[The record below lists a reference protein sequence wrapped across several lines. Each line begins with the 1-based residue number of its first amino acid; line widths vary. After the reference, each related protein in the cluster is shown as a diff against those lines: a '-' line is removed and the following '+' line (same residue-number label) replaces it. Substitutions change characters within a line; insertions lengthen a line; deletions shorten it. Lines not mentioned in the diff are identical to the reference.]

1 MPDLAA
7 LREKYSADI
16 TDSTFRDNH
25 RIDVPSAVVFDV
37 LAALKN
43 DHGFSML
50 VDLTAVDW
58 LEYEGATDRFSV
70 VYLLLN
76 MDSGERLIVRTPVNL
91 PSPSLNS
98 VCSLWRG
105 ADWMEREVFDM
116 FGIVFA
122 GHPDLRRILM
132 PEEFDAFPLRKDYP
146 LKGRGERHNF
156 PVITRSGS

>member
-7 LREKYSADI
+7 LQAKYSADI

-37 LAALKN
+37 LTALKN

-50 VDLTAVDW
+50 IDLTAVDW
-58 LEYEGATDRFSV
+58 LEYEGATDRFTV

-76 MDSGERLIVRTPVNL
+76 METGERLIVRTPTNL
-91 PSPSLNS
+91 PSPSVTS

-105 ADWMEREVFDM
+105 TTGWNVKSS
-116 FGIVFA
+116 IC
-122 GHPDLRRILM
+122 
-132 PEEFDAFPLRKDYP
+132 
-146 LKGRGERHNF
+146 
-156 PVITRSGS
+156 SGSSSRATRTFAAF